1 MLLRNGVLGA
11 LTLAYP
17 FAVYWG
23 LGRFEPRWMGLALL
37 GLALARLASA
47 RQPMW
52 RAAALLAVLLAAF
65 TGLANAALPL
75 KLYPVIVSGSLCAV
89 FGWSLA
95 CPPTVIERIARI
107 AKPQLNAEGVAYTRK
122 VTWVWVGFFIVNG
135 LLSAATAVWGSDAA
149 WALYNGLLSYALM
162 GALFAG
168 EWLVRQRVMA
178 RHG

>member
-23 LGRFEPRWMGLALL
+23 LGRFEPRWIGLALL
-37 GLALARLASA
+37 GLALARLAAA

-52 RAAALLAVLLAAF
+52 RAAALLTVLLAAF

-75 KLYPVIVSGSLCAV
+75 KLYPVIVSAGMCAV

-95 CPPTVIERIARI
+95 YPPTVIERIARI

-122 VTWVWVGFFIVNG
+122 VTWVWVAFFVVNAA
-135 LLSAATAVWGSDAA
+135 LSVGTALWGSDAT